1 MDWSPNARKIYQYGD
16 GKHASQ
22 IINENYW
29 YKKGITWGLITS
41 SLPSFRIMPEGATFD
56 KGGSTVIVNENIY
69 NFSIGLLNSKVYLYI
84 ATVLNPTLNFQVK
97 DICLAPIKVE
107 KKERVDKLVAEN
119 IELSKVDWDSF
130 ETSWDFERHPL
141 I

>member
-1 MDWSPNARKIYQYGD
+1 M
-16 GKHASQ
+16 
-22 IINENYW
+22 
-29 YKKGITWGLITS
+29 
-41 SLPSFRIMPEGATFD
+41 
-56 KGGSTVIVNENIY
+56 
-69 NFSIGLLNSKVYLYI
+69 
-84 ATVLNPTLNFQVK
+84 K

>member
-1 MDWSPNARKIYQYGD
+1 
-16 GKHASQ
+16 
-22 IINENYW
+22 
-29 YKKGITWGLITS
+29 
-41 SLPSFRIMPEGATFD
+41 MPEFATFD
-56 KGGSTVIVNENIY
+56 KGLSTVIVNENIY

-84 ATVLNPTLNFQVK
+84 AIVLNPTLNFQVK